1 MAQLTLF
8 NEGVPGQF
16 FSPYGGI
23 HNEAPKRKNVA
34 TLTLNNAYLWL
45 RWPFS
50 MRGYE
55 TIFIYGGNHNE
66 APRRNVLKPLGS
78 KRLSEAKEC
87 KGRMV
92 TFLQVHEIGYR
103 P

>member
-1 MAQLTLF
+1 MAQLALF

-16 FSPYGGI
+16 FSPYGGT

-45 RWPFS
+45 HWPFS
-50 MRGYE
+50 VRGYQ

-66 APRRNVLKPLGS
+66 APRRNVLEPLGS

-92 TFLQVHEIGYR
+92 TLLQVHEIGYH